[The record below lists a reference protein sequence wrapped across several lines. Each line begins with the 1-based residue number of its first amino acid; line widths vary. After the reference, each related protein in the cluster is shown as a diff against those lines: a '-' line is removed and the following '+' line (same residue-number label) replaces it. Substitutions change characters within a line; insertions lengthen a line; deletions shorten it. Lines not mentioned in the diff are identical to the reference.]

1 MFYLPFLPSNSNL
14 TLVSKTGSAPDFFFL
29 WFKFLQETP
38 MPMMLNQTDELRE
51 FHELKFSS
59 FQMFLNVGKR
69 KTKNRWR
76 YCGAMPDAEHHVYIH
91 IW

>member
-1 MFYLPFLPSNSNL
+1 
-14 TLVSKTGSAPDFFFL
+14 
-29 WFKFLQETP
+29 

-91 IW
+91 I